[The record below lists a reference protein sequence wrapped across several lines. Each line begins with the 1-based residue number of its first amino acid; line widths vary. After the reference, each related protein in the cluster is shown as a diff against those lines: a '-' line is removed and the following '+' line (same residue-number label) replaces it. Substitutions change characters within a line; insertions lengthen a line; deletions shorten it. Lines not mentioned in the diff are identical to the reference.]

1 MADRRRT
8 RALVEERYGPPELGE
23 DQVQLLAAVQ
33 AGLVHRH
40 RRNAV
45 TQLLAGDDWEHD
57 GSTVLGGYRRATARL
72 QPLFRRRL
80 VALSVPLDA
89 DRPGEGAPDSWP
101 WELTT
106 EGEQALARAAP
117 RHNRR

>member
-1 MADRRRT
+1 MGDHKRT
-8 RALVEERYGPPELGE
+8 RALVEERYGTPDLGE

-33 AGLVHRH
+33 AGRVHRH

-57 GSTVLGGYRRATARL
+57 GTTVLGGYRPANARL
-72 QPLFRRRL
+72 RPLFRRRL
-80 VALSVPLDA
+80 VVLRVPLEADA
-89 DRPGEGAPDSWP
+89 PGEAAPDSWP
-101 WELTT
+101 WQLTT
-106 EGEQALARAAP
+106 EGERALARAAP